1 MSDTKSELHEIV
13 SRGHDLAPSTRE
25 RYLRDLDEWIEFA
38 GADPKTWTPRMAE
51 DFYGRLLERMKPQSA
66 NRFIAALHYA
76 AEWRAKQ
83 QGIPNFVMIRRAS
96 KDEPEARSALTE
108 DQAQDLLA
116 PFFVS
121 KPLFVTKGKP
131 DPLAMR
137 DLAMFVVELETGMR
151 RMSLQSMTWEMLGLD
166 DKLGYP
172 VAHVITK
179 GHGKKRQPIPISDTA
194 LKALEPW
201 RQWRGNPKQGPVFV
215 ALGRDGKTART
226 PISATAIQKIVAAR
240 AGQAGIGHV
249 HPHMFR
255 NTFITWRLNAGL
267 APHEISVITGHKL
280 SGLGAMSGFQLGAMS
295 HYIDMRLIGEK
306 VRNSTPAWLKA
317 LFP

>member
-1 MSDTKSELHEIV
+1 MSSTKSELHEIV
-13 SRGHDLAPSTRE
+13 SRGHDLAQSTRE

-38 GADPKTWTPRMAE
+38 GSDPKNWTPRVAE
-51 DFYGRLLERMKPQSA
+51 DFYAKLLERMKPQSA
-66 NRFIAALHYA
+66 NRHIAALHYA

-83 QGIPNFVMIRRAS
+83 QGVPNFVVIRRAS

-108 DQAQDLLA
+108 DQARRLLA
-116 PFFVS
+116 PLVN
-121 KPLFVTKGKP
+121 TKRP

-151 RMSLQSMTWEMLGLD
+151 RMSLQSMTWETIGVD
-166 DKLGYP
+166 AKLGYP
-172 VAHVITK
+172 VVNVITK
-179 GHGKKRQPIPISDTA
+179 GHKKRQPIPISDTA

-201 RQWRGNPKQGPVFV
+201 RGWRGEPKQGPVFV
-215 ALGRDGKTART
+215 ALGRDGKPART

-240 AGQAGIGHV
+240 AEQASIGHV

-280 SGLGAMSGFQLGAMS
+280 SGLGAISGFQLGAMQ
-295 HYIDMRLIGEK
+295 HYIDMRAVGEK
-306 VRNSTPAWLKA
+306 VRNSTPQWLKE